1 MRLQMRLGLAAQ
13 RKVEG
18 LTRAA
23 SRQSRSNVRLGI
35 AGLRTKVSHL
45 PPATSVAG
53 LPVLMAHDQYSN
65 AAFKISIYDR
75 IWKNLHWEGSSSS
88 RRRRSEAEV
97 FNQELGDTFEFF
109 EKMFGDHGAC
119 LFAVKIQD
127 VGNITLSSR
136 VERVGHR

>member
-1 MRLQMRLGLAAQ
+1 MVDPIFLPFSLSPAA
-13 RKVEG
+13 
-18 LTRAA
+18 
-23 SRQSRSNVRLGI
+23 
-35 AGLRTKVSHL
+35 
-45 PPATSVAG
+45 
-53 LPVLMAHDQYSN
+53 DSN
-65 AAFKISIYDR
+65 AAFKISIYDQVR
-75 IWKNLHWEGSSSS
+75 KNLQRECSSSS